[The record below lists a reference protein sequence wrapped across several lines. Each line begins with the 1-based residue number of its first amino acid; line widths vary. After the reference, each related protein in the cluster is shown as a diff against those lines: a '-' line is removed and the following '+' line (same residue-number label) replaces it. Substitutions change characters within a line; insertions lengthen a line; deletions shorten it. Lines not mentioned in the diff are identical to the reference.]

1 MNYGK
6 IDKNKFM
13 TLENTVDLLIDAVN
27 QHYDVDRV
35 LANFGIKV
43 LGTKSSPDE
52 LPTPAAAFGDAY
64 LVSTAEDGQGEP
76 YDVYIWTRYD
86 SNETDPQYGFWLNI
100 GLISTVGPQ
109 GPQGKTG
116 DTGPRGESTRWYIGN
131 TVPLGNYNIG
141 DMLLLTNGDVYMYG
155 DQGWNNPFT
164 NIKGTPGKDGINGY
178 TPYIEGGYWYINGV
192 NTGVRAQGPAGANG
206 IPGTAII
213 IVGKR
218 DSVDDLPDPP
228 TSVPRNYGYL
238 VNVNGVEQLY
248 FIAGIEGEEHWEHID
263 YSGNGTIVT
272 TDGTAQSTWDTNTK
286 VDKTTSVYKIYAT
299 DNTGEQ
305 ITLTWGY
312 GASVNQVPVRI
323 AGGNIG
329 VPETPGSDNS
339 AVSKKYVDT
348 VASTKIDKISTANRI
363 YGTDASGTQTT
374 LAVTREP
381 IYNAVTLRSNS
392 GNIRLPSTIGAG
404 EAGEVIPLCAVHKK
418 YVDDLA
424 ATKLDKT
431 DIPLRLYNTTSTG
444 ESSTVEYTSA
454 VKQYTMMYRYTNGRC
469 KVGEP
474 VTADDCTTKRY
485 VDSKVKVATF
495 LSAQGQTLNITPADL
510 PGITSNTSIEVT
522 ASFADTVSL
531 PSLTISLDS
540 TDLTQGNYANI
551 DKVNSYTSVTSFK
564 LIYLD
569 NQFIAPKKEPS
580 TDQDDAAYG
589 TTLTIGK
596 VDTTSGQTRLTVV
609 YR

>member
-1 MNYGK
+1 M
-6 IDKNKFM
+6 
-13 TLENTVDLLIDAVN
+13 
-27 QHYDVDRV
+27 
-35 LANFGIKV
+35 
-43 LGTKSSPDE
+43 LGTKSSPGE

-64 LVSTAEDGQGEP
+64 LVSTSEDGEGEP

-116 DTGPRGESTRWYIGN
+116 DTGPRGESTRWYVGN

-178 TPYIEGGYWYINGV
+178 TPYIQDNYWYINGLS
-192 NTGVRAQGPAGANG
+192 TGVRATGPAGANG
-206 IPGTAII
+206 TPGTAII

-248 FIAGIEGEEHWEHID
+248 FIAGIEGEEHWEHIN

-272 TDGTAQSTWDTNTK
+272 TDGTAQASWDTNTK
-286 VDKTTSVYKIYAT
+286 LDKKTPSKASLYGTNTYGDQIMWLLDSASIGNTIALRTSVGNVQVGTPIYA
-299 DNTGEQ
+299 NE
-305 ITLTWGY
+305 
-312 GASVNQVPVRI
+312 A
-323 AGGNIG
+323 
-329 VPETPGSDNS
+329 TPKS
-339 AVSKKYVDT
+339 YVDDL
-348 VASTKIDKISTANRI
+348 AATKITAPDSTALA
-363 YGTDASGTQTT
+363 YGTNYLINTSDKGATYKAGKATVSVSANTCVKRSTTGTVKTSTPIDDTDAAT
-374 LAVTREP
+374 
-381 IYNAVTLRSNS
+381 
-392 GNIRLPSTIGAG
+392 
-404 EAGEVIPLCAVHKK
+404 KK

-424 ATKLDKT
+424 ATKVDKT
-431 DIPLRLYNTTSTG
+431 DLRLRTYATDGAGAPITIEYSAGPYGNTL
-444 ESSTVEYTSA
+444 
-454 VKQYTMMYRYTNGRC
+454 MYRYNNGRC

-474 VTADDCTTKRY
+474 VTADDCATKGY

-495 LSAQGQTLNITPADL
+495 LSAQGQTLSITPADL

-522 ASFADTVSL
+522 ASFADTATL
-531 PSLTISLDS
+531 PSMALSLDS

-551 DKVNSYTSVTSFK
+551 DKVNPYTSVTSFK

-580 TDQDDAAYG
+580 SDQDDAAYG

>member
-43 LGTKSSPDE
+43 LGTKSNPDE

-64 LVSTAEDGQGEP
+64 LVSTAEDGEGEP

-116 DTGPRGESTRWYIGN
+116 DTGPRGESTRWYVGN

-141 DMLLLTNGDVYMYG
+141 DMLLLTNGDIYMYG
-155 DQGWNNPFT
+155 EGGWGNPFT

-178 TPYIEGGYWYINGV
+178 TPYIQDNYWYINGLS
-192 NTGVRAQGPAGANG
+192 TGVRATGLAGANG
-206 IPGTAII
+206 TPGTAII

-272 TDGTAQSTWDTNTK
+272 TDGTAQASWDTNTK
-286 VDKTTSVYKIYAT
+286 VDKIDTASRVYCT
-299 DNTGEQ
+299 DPNGNQ
-305 ITLTWGY
+305 VSYPYGY
-312 GASVNQVPVRI
+312 SAVVNQIPLRT
-323 AGGNIG
+323 ANGNIS
-329 VPETPGSDNS
+329 VPPTPGSDNS
-339 AVSKKYVDT
+339 AASKKYVDDLAAT
-348 VASTKIDKISTANRI
+348 KVSTTNNPYKF
-363 YGTDASGTQTT
+363 YGTNSTGDQTT
-374 LAVTREP
+374 WGADYYATSYTVGLRG
-381 IYNAVTLRSNS
+381 NGGTLFVGPPTDNKHA
-392 GNIRLPSTIGAG
+392 TT
-404 EAGEVIPLCAVHKK
+404 KK

-431 DIPLRLYNTTSTG
+431 DLKNRVYCTLSDGTPSTI
-444 ESSTVEYTSA
+444 EYDSA
-454 VKQYTMMYRYTNGRC
+454 VKQYSLMYRYTNGRC

-474 VTADDCTTKRY
+474 VTADDCATKGY

-495 LSAQGQTLNITPADL
+495 LSAQGQVLNITPADL

-522 ASFADTVSL
+522 ASFGDTATL
-531 PSLTISLDS
+531 PSIALSLGS

-551 DKVNSYTSVTSFK
+551 DKVNPYTSVTSFK

-580 TDQDDAAYG
+580 SDQDDAAYG

>member
-52 LPTPAAAFGDAY
+52 LPTPAVAFGDAY

-109 GPQGKTG
+109 GPEGKPGIQGPT
-116 DTGPRGESTRWYIGN
+116 GESTRWYVGN

-141 DMLLLTNGDVYMYG
+141 DMLLLTNGSVYIYG
-155 DQGWNNPFT
+155 EGGWGNPAL

-178 TPYIEGGYWYINGV
+178 TPYIEDNYWYINGM
-192 NTGVRAQGPAGANG
+192 NTGVRATGPAGANG
-206 IPGTAII
+206 TPGTAII

-218 DSVDDLPDPP
+218 DSVDDLPDAD
-228 TSVPRNYGYL
+228 TVPRNYGYL

-248 FIAGIEGEEHWEHID
+248 FIAGVEGEEHWEHID

-272 TDGTAQSTWDTNTK
+272 TDGTALSSWDTNTK
-286 VDKTTSVYKIYAT
+286 VDKTNSVYKIYAT
-299 DNTGEQ
+299 SNTGEQ

-339 AVSKKYVDT
+339 ATSKKYVDD
-348 VASTKIDKISTANRI
+348 VAATKISKVNLSQRLYSTNDQGVNNTTSYAAAPTAYTMLYR
-363 YGTDASGTQTT
+363 YTDGRAQVGTPVINEDATT
-374 LAVTREP
+374 
-381 IYNAVTLRSNS
+381 
-392 GNIRLPSTIGAG
+392 
-404 EAGEVIPLCAVHKK
+404 KK

-424 ATKLDKT
+424 ATKLDVKVPSKASVYGT
-431 DIPLRLYNTTSTG
+431 NTIGDQVMWTIDSAPVGNTIGLRTS
-444 ESSTVEYTSA
+444 
-454 VKQYTMMYRYTNGRC
+454 
-469 KVGEP
+469 VGNIQVGTP
-474 VTADDCTTKRY
+474 VNDSEATPKRY
-485 VDSKVKVATF
+485 VDSKIKVATF
-495 LSAQGQTLNITPADL
+495 LSAQGQLLNITPADL

-522 ASFADTVSL
+522 ASFSDTTSL
-531 PSLTISLDS
+531 PSVTISLDS
-540 TDLTQGNYANI
+540 TSLTEGNYSNI
-551 DKVNSYTSVTSFK
+551 DKVNPYTPATSFK
-564 LIYLD
+564 LIYLN
-569 NQFIAPKKEPS
+569 NQFIAPKKEPNS
-580 TDQDDAAYG
+580 DQDDAAYG
-589 TTLTIGK
+589 TTLHIGK
-596 VDTTSGQTRLTVV
+596 VDTTSGQTRVTVV